1 MKLKI
6 LVIQQKRI
14 GDVLLGTVLCNQL
27 RKMYPDAQIDYMVYA
42 FTREMAEN
50 NPNIDN
56 IILFQDSDRKVG
68 NLLKFA
74 WKIRKARYDIV
85 IDAYTKMDSW
95 VTTRL
100 SGAKQRISY
109 KKFGRGLYYNIL
121 VDKNSRP
128 ASLAGSAIEHRLAL
142 LDPLNKNHIEYD
154 PYPRLYLTN
163 EEKEKGKKLLDEA
176 GVDPKKKLIVAG
188 IYGSV
193 ENKTYP
199 EDYMLEV
206 IKHLLA
212 NYPVQIILNYFP
224 NQKEAADN
232 FAQKLGYADRVFSGL
247 TGKSLRELAWL
258 VTHADAYIGNDCG
271 HTNLAKA
278 LEIPTFTIFSPFIS
292 RESWGIFDDGIRNLS
307 VHLKDFKPE
316 LIQGKAYKLLKQES
330 TELYREFVPEYVI
343 NKLETYLQGLNI
355 S

>member
-1 MKLKI
+1 MNLKI

-14 GDVLLGTVLCNQL
+14 GDVLLGTVICNQL

-56 IILFQDSDRKVG
+56 IIIFNDSDRKAG

-74 WKIRKARYDIV
+74 WKIRKAKYDIV

-95 VTTRL
+95 VTTLL
-100 SGAKQRISY
+100 SGAKKRISY
-109 KKFGRGLYYNIL
+109 RKFGRGLYYNIL

-128 ASLAGSAIEHRLAL
+128 PSLAGPVIEERLAL
-142 LDPLNKNHIEYD
+142 LEPLRKEGVEYD
-154 PYPRLYLTN
+154 PYPRLYLTDA
-163 EEKEKGKKLLDEA
+163 EKKEGKEQLRVA
-176 GVDPKKKLIVAG
+176 GVDLTKKIIVAG

-193 ENKTYP
+193 EKKTYP
-199 EDYMLEV
+199 EDYMLKV
-206 IKHLLA
+206 IKHLLE
-212 NYPVQIILNYFP
+212 NYSVQIILNYFP
-224 NQKEAADN
+224 NQKDAARA
-232 FAQKLGYADRVFSGL
+232 FAEKTGNPERIFNGL
-247 TGKSLRELAWL
+247 TGKSLRELAKM

-278 LEIPTFTIFSPFIS
+278 LEIPTFTIFSPFIP
-292 RESWGIFDDGIRNLS
+292 RENWGIFDDGKKNLS
-307 VHLKDFKPE
+307 VHLNDFRPE
-316 LIQGKAYKLLKQES
+316 LIQGKPYKLLKQES
-330 TELYREFVPEYVI
+330 SDLYRDFLPEMVTG
-343 NKLETYLQGLNI
+343 KLDTYLKGLNI

>member
-14 GDVLLGTVLCNQL
+14 GDVLLGTVICNQL
-27 RKMYPDAQIDYMVYA
+27 RRMYPEAQIDYMVYA

-56 IILFQDSDRKVG
+56 IIVFNDSDRKVG

-74 WKIRKARYDIV
+74 WKIRKAKYDIV

-100 SGAKQRISY
+100 SGAKKRISY
-109 KKFGRGLYYNIL
+109 KKLGRGLYYNIL

-128 ASLAGSAIEHRLAL
+128 ASIAGPVIEQRLAL
-142 LDPLNKNHIEYD
+142 LEPLKKDNIEYD
-154 PYPRLYLTN
+154 PHPRLYLTD
-163 EEKEKGKKLLDEA
+163 EEKEEGKQLLQKA
-176 GVDPKKKLIVAG
+176 GVDLTKKVIVAG

-199 EDYMLEV
+199 EDYMLKVMKYLMSE
-206 IKHLLA
+206 
-212 NYPVQIILNYFP
+212 YPVQIILNYFP
-224 NQKEAADN
+224 NQKDAAN
-232 FAQKLGYADRVFSGL
+232 AFAEKLGYADRVFTGL
-247 TGKSLRELAWL
+247 TGKSLRELARI

-278 LEIPTFTIFSPFIS
+278 LEISTFTIFSPFIS
-292 RESWGIFDDGIRNLS
+292 RESWGIFDDGKKNLS
-307 VHLKDFKPE
+307 VHLNDFKPE
-316 LIQGKAYKLLKQES
+316 LIQGKSYKLLKQES
-330 TELYREFVPEYVI
+330 SALYRYFLPEYVI
-343 NKLETYLQGLNI
+343 SKLKPYLNGLNI

>member
-1 MKLKI
+1 MKRKI

-14 GDVLLGTVLCNQL
+14 GDVLMGTVICNQL

-74 WKIRKARYDIV
+74 WKIRKTKYDTV

-128 ASLAGSAIEHRLAL
+128 ASIAGPVIEQRLAL
-142 LDPLNKNHIEYD
+142 LEPLKKDNIEYD
-154 PYPRLYLTN
+154 PYPRIYLTD
-163 EEKEKGKKLLDEA
+163 EEKEKGKKLLQEA
-176 GVDPKKKLIVAG
+176 GIDLTKKLVVAG

-193 ENKTYP
+193 KNKTYP
-199 EDYMLEV
+199 EKYMLEV
-206 IKHLLA
+206 MRHVLSNSSA
-212 NYPVQIILNYFP
+212 QIVLNYFP
-224 NQKEAADN
+224 DQKEAAEK
-232 FAQKLGYADRVFSGL
+232 FSKQLGHPHHVFIGL
-247 TGKSLRELAWL
+247 AGKSLRELAWL
-258 VTHADAYIGNDCG
+258 VAHADAYIGNDCG

-278 LEIPTFTIFSPFIS
+278 LEIPTFTIFSPFIR
-292 RESWGIFDDGIRNLS
+292 RESWGIFDDGIKNLS
-307 VHLKDFKPE
+307 VHLNDFKPE
-316 LIQGKAYKLLKQES
+316 LIQGKPYKQLKKES
-330 TELYREFVPEYVI
+330 ADLYYDFLPEYI
-343 NKLETYLQGLNI
+343 ISKLDSYLQGLNI

>member
-1 MKLKI
+1 MNLKI

-14 GDVLLGTVLCNQL
+14 GDVLLGTVICNQL
-27 RKMYPDAQIDYMVYA
+27 RKMYPEAQIDYMVYA

-50 NPNIDN
+50 NPHIDN
-56 IILFQDSDRKVG
+56 IIAFEDTDRKVG

-74 WKIRKARYDIV
+74 LKIRKAKYDIV

-95 VTTRL
+95 VITRL
-100 SGAKQRISY
+100 SGAKKRISY
-109 KKFGRGLYYNIL
+109 QKFGRGLYYNIL

-128 ASLAGSAIEHRLAL
+128 PSLAGPVIEQRLAL
-142 LDPLNKNHIEYD
+142 LEPIKRDDVTYD
-154 PYPRLYLTN
+154 PYPRLYLTG
-163 EEKEKGKKLLDEA
+163 EEKEEGQQLLLEA
-176 GVDPKKKLIVAG
+176 GVDLTKKLVFAG

-206 IKHLLA
+206 MKHLMA
-212 NYPVQIILNYFP
+212 NFPVQVILNYFP
-224 NQKEAADN
+224 NQKEAALA
-232 FAQKLGYADRVFSGL
+232 FAGKLGYPERVFPGL
-247 TGKSLRELAWL
+247 AGKSLRELARM
-258 VTHADAYIGNDCG
+258 VAHADAYIGNDCG

-292 RESWGIFDDGIRNLS
+292 RESWGIFDDGKKNLS
-307 VHLKDFKPE
+307 VHLNDFQPE
-316 LIQGKAYKLLKQES
+316 LIQGKPYKLLKKES
-330 TELYREFVPEYVI
+330 SELYRDFLPEMVI
-343 NKLETYLQGLNI
+343 GKLDAYLQGLNI

>member
-14 GDVLLGTVLCNQL
+14 GDVLLGTVICNQL
-27 RKMYPDAQIDYMVYA
+27 RRMYPEAQIDYMVYA

-56 IILFQDSDRKVG
+56 IIIFNDSDRKVG

-74 WKIRKARYDIV
+74 CKIRKAKYDIV

-100 SGAKQRISY
+100 SGAKKRISY

-121 VDKNSRP
+121 VDKHSRP
-128 ASLAGSAIEHRLAL
+128 ASIAGPVIEERLAL
-142 LDPLNKNHIEYD
+142 LEPLKKEGIEYD
-154 PYPRLYLTN
+154 PYPRLYLTD
-163 EEKEKGKKLLDEA
+163 EEKAEGKQLLREA
-176 GVDPKKKLIVAG
+176 GVDLEKEIIVAG

-206 IKHLLA
+206 IQHLME
-212 NYPVQIILNYFP
+212 NYSAQIILNYFP
-224 NQKEAADN
+224 NQKDAARA
-232 FAQKLGYADRVFSGL
+232 FAEKLGNPELVFSGL
-247 TGKSLRELAWL
+247 TGKSLRELAKI

-278 LEIPTFTIFSPFIS
+278 LEIPTFTIFSPFIA
-292 RESWGIFDDGIRNLS
+292 RESWGIFDDGKKNLS
-307 VHLKDFKPE
+307 VHLNDFKPE
-316 LIQGKAYKLLKQES
+316 LIQGKPYKLLKQES
-330 TELYREFVPEYVI
+330 SVLYRDFLPEMVI
-343 NKLETYLQGLNI
+343 GKLDTYLQGLNI

>member
-14 GDVLLGTVLCNQL
+14 GDVLLGTVICNQL

-56 IILFQDSDRKVG
+56 IVIFNDSDRKVG

-74 WKIRKARYDIV
+74 WKIRKAKYDIV

-100 SGAKQRISY
+100 SGAKKRISY

-121 VDKNSRP
+121 VDKHSRP
-128 ASLAGSAIEHRLAL
+128 ASIAGPVIEERLAL
-142 LDPLNKNHIEYD
+142 LEPLKKDNFKFDPH
-154 PYPRLYLTN
+154 PRLYLTE
-163 EEKEKGKKLLDEA
+163 EEKEDGKQLLLEA
-176 GVDPKKKLIVAG
+176 GVDLTRKVIVTG
-188 IYGSV
+188 VYGSV

-206 IKHLLA
+206 IRHLIE
-212 NYPVQIILNYFP
+212 NYSAQIILNYFP
-224 NQKEAADN
+224 NQKEAATA
-232 FAQKLGYADRVFSGL
+232 FAEKLGNPENVFPGL
-247 TGKSLRELAWL
+247 TGKSLRELAKI
-258 VTHADAYIGNDCG
+258 VTHTDAYIGNDCG

-292 RESWGIFDDGIRNLS
+292 RESWGIFDDGKKNLS
-307 VHLKDFKPE
+307 VHLNDFKPE
-316 LIQGKAYKLLKQES
+316 LIQGKPYKLLKTES
-330 TELYREFVPEYVI
+330 SDLYRDFLPEMVI
-343 NKLETYLQGLNI
+343 GKLDTYLQGLNI